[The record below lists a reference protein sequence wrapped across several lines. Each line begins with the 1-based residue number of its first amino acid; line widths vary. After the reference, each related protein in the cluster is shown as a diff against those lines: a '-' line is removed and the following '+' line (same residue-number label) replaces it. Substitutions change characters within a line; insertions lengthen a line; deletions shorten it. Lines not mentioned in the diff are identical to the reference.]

1 MMPLKPLDVKQMS
14 KHRTEEEKQEL
25 FDSYYRTVVQGRF
38 TLIFIV
44 LIFGMI
50 FVISMAYQNPDDPS
64 LPSWF
69 VGFIYWLKGIL
80 N

>member
-1 MMPLKPLDVKQMS
+1 MPLKILDVKQMS
-14 KHRTEEEKQEL
+14 KHRTEKEKQEL

-50 FVISMAYQNPDDPS
+50 FVVLMVYQNPDDPS

-69 VGFIYWLKGIL
+69 VNFIYWLKGIL